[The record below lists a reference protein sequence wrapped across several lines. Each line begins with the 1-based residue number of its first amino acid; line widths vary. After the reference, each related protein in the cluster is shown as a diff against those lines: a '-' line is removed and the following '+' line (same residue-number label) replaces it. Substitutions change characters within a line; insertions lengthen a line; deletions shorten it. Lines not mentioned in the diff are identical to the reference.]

1 MKSCSRAPVR
11 VDPAGGGTDAP
22 PFSVEQ
28 GGAVVNFA
36 IDRHVFASVDWLAPG
51 NGVTIYSEDL
61 QMGVTANTVSNL
73 PKGRL
78 DFLQAFVRRLVPA
91 DESILLVT
99 ESDVPAGAGLG
110 GSGALGVAV
119 VAALDHAFGQKRTPS
134 ETARIANEIERK
146 DLGYP
151 GGSQDS
157 FAAALGGINKL
168 EYTKGGG
175 VAHRALKL
183 SNDTLME
190 LEHNSFMIYTS
201 EAHVSG
207 NIHQDILDSYG
218 MKDST
223 TFTALLSLRDA
234 ANSMEVAL
242 ECGDMDGYI
251 DNLNL
256 SCESLYRL
264 HTSCDSIA
272 HRKYCSD
279 LEDHILGRK
288 TCGAGGGGG
297 MVVYTKPGH
306 RQACMLRARELG
318 GEVWP
323 FTLDY
328 KGVVTWLG
336 KSTSKN
342 FFQKIQSRCR

>member
-28 GGAVVNFA
+28 GGTVVNFA
-36 IDRHVFASVDWLAPG
+36 INRHVFASVDRLSSG

-61 QMGVTANTVSNL
+61 RQGVTADSISVL
-73 PKGRL
+73 PEGKL
-78 DFLQAFVRRLVPA
+78 DFLQGFIRRLVPQ

-119 VAALDHAFGQKRTPS
+119 VAALDHAFGRVRTPS
-134 ETARIANEIERK
+134 ETAQVANDIERR

-168 EYTKGGG
+168 EYNKGGG
-175 VAHRALKL
+175 VTHHPLKI
-183 SNDTLME
+183 SNDTLMD
-190 LEHNSFMIYTS
+190 LEQNSLMIYTS

-218 MKDST
+218 TEDSP
-223 TFTALLSLRDA
+223 TFSALVSLRVA
-234 ANSMEVAL
+234 ADLMVTAL
-242 ECGDMDGYI
+242 ECGDMAGYI
-251 DNLNL
+251 DNLNR
-256 SCESLYRL
+256 SCENLYRL
-264 HTSCDSIA
+264 HASCDSSV
-272 HRKYCSD
+272 HRKYCRD
-279 LEDHILGRK
+279 LEEHILGRK

-297 MVVYTKPGH
+297 MLVYTRPGH
-306 RQACMLRARELG
+306 RRACLLRAQEMG
-318 GEVWP
+318 GVVWP
-323 FTLDY
+323 VMLDF
-328 KGVVTWLG
+328 KGVSTWSG
-336 KSTSKN
+336 EST
-342 FFQKIQSRCR
+342 Q